1 MEITVSPAF
10 EEYAHL
16 WACAERRKGS
26 DAQFAKALDYYRLGT
41 PEGQTE
47 AFRLFKQAAR
57 RGFTEAMFAMG
68 WCYEHGCGVKQNY
81 QRAIRRYKQAQD
93 QISSDI
99 WNNPIPFPKK
109 EAAEEPAMSEEE
121 WAESIKRKLE
131 EHRKNDTLEYDRNAA
146 LGGDTDAMM
155 RLAWRYEYGRGA
167 ERDPSK
173 AFAWYMQAARLGN
186 NCAMERIAAM
196 YESEEDYPLATKWYR
211 RYAIAAIHE
220 RNEYLGW

>member
-1 MEITVSPAF
+1 
-10 EEYAHL
+10 
-16 WACAERRKGS
+16 
-26 DAQFAKALDYYRLGT
+26 
-41 PEGQTE
+41 
-47 AFRLFKQAAR
+47 
-57 RGFTEAMFAMG
+57 
-68 WCYEHGCGVKQNY
+68 
-81 QRAIRRYKQAQD
+81 
-93 QISSDI
+93 
-99 WNNPIPFPKK
+99 
-109 EAAEEPAMSEEE
+109 MSEEE
-121 WAESIKRKLE
+121 RAESIKRKLE

-211 RYAIAAIHE
+211 CYAIAAIHE

>member
-10 EEYAHL
+10 EEYARL

-26 DAQFAKALDYYRLGT
+26 
-41 PEGQTE
+41 
-47 AFRLFKQAAR
+47 
-57 RGFTEAMFAMG
+57 
-68 WCYEHGCGVKQNY
+68 
-81 QRAIRRYKQAQD
+81 
-93 QISSDI
+93 
-99 WNNPIPFPKK
+99 
-109 EAAEEPAMSEEE
+109 
-121 WAESIKRKLE
+121 
-131 EHRKNDTLEYDRNAA
+131 
-146 LGGDTDAMM
+146 DAMM

-167 ERDPSK
+167 ERDPSR
-173 AFAWYMQAARLGN
+173 AFAWYMQAARRGN